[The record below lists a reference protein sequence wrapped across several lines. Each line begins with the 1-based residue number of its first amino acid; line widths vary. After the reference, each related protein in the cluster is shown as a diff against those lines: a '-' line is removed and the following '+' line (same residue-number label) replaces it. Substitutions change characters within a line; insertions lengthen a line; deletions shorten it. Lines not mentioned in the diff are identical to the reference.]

1 MSVMGA
7 FLAYILQ
14 STGYLT
20 LFYLFYKVLMSCD
33 TFHRLNRLA
42 LLGLMGLAATLPWV
56 ATLWG
61 GNADAPLSDAPVDF
75 ALSVASAGTARH
87 WSWERALVMI
97 YPIGLCVAFAHFVY
111 SLYSLLRIVKT
122 GTRERVEGVRLRL
135 TDRPVVPFSWMR
147 TIVMSR
153 ADYQENGREILA
165 HERAHIEAFHSWDL
179 LFARIYVLFHWFNPA
194 AWLLLGELRD
204 VHEYEA
210 DERVLRQGFD
220 AHDYQLLIIKRAAGS
235 QRFTSMAN
243 SFNHSSLKKRI
254 TMMLR
259 QMSNPWARLKYLGVL
274 PLAALAATAFA
285 HPEIARELERISSA
299 KVSDIF
305 VTTDTIATESDGRT
319 SRAVSPE
326 EEEPFAG
333 FQGIIYIDGLEVS
346 LERANRLDPDRIECV
361 TVFKGEMAVARYGE
375 RGKKGVIEI
384 TTQK

>member
-1 MSVMGA
+1 
-7 FLAYILQ
+7 
-14 STGYLT
+14 
-20 LFYLFYKVLMSCD
+20 
-33 TFHRLNRLA
+33 
-42 LLGLMGLAATLPWV
+42 
-56 ATLWG
+56 
-61 GNADAPLSDAPVDF
+61 
-75 ALSVASAGTARH
+75 
-87 WSWERALVMI
+87 
-97 YPIGLCVAFAHFVY
+97 
-111 SLYSLLRIVKT
+111 
-122 GTRERVEGVRLRL
+122 
-135 TDRPVVPFSWMR
+135 
-147 TIVMSR
+147 
-153 ADYQENGREILA
+153 
-165 HERAHIEAFHSWDL
+165 
-179 LFARIYVLFHWFNPA
+179 
-194 AWLLLGELRD
+194 
-204 VHEYEA
+204 
-210 DERVLRQGFD
+210 
-220 AHDYQLLIIKRAAGS
+220 
-235 QRFTSMAN
+235 MAN

-305 VTTDTIATESDGRT
+305 VTTDTIATESDERT

-384 TTQK
+384 TTRK